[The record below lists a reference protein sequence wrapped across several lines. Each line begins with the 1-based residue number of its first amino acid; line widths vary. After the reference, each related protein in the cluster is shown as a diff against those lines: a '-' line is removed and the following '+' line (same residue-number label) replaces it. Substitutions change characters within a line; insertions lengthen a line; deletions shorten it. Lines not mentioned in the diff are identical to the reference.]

1 MFRFK
6 HFAIEDNS
14 TAMKVGTDGV
24 LLGAWADVEG
34 CKTILDVGTGS
45 GIIAIMA
52 AERNAVAHITAL
64 DIDADAIAQ
73 AQTNILATPWHNRIA
88 CKHFDIKAFAS
99 EKRFDHI
106 ISNPPYFVEK
116 PHSPNA
122 QRSLARSAESL
133 PFRVLVE
140 SAERLLNVGGKLSVV
155 LPTES
160 ASLFRYEAFERLWL
174 SRLCSVITIAGDAP
188 KRTLMEFI
196 YTDKPLMPRCE
207 ELVIQQRDGSYGP
220 KYRELTKDF
229 YLNF

>member
-1 MFRFK
+1 
-6 HFAIEDNS
+6 
-14 TAMKVGTDGV
+14 MKVGTDGV
-24 LLGAWADVEG
+24 LLGAWADVAEDRS
-34 CKTILDVGTGS
+34 ILDVGTGS

-52 AERNAVAHITAL
+52 AQRNATAHITAL
-64 DIDADAIAQ
+64 DIDADAVAQ

-99 EKRFDHI
+99 DAKFDHI

-116 PHSPNA
+116 THSPNA

-140 SAERLLNVGGKLSVV
+140 SAERLLNEGGKLSVV

-160 ASLFRYEAFERLWL
+160 ALLFRYEAFERLWL
-174 SRLCSVITIAGDAP
+174 SRLCSVVTVEGDAP
-188 KRTLMEFI
+188 KRTLMEFVR
-196 YTDKPLMPRCE
+196 TSEPLMPRCE
-207 ELVIQQRDGSYGP
+207 ELVIQQRDGSYSP

>member
-1 MFRFK
+1 MFQFK
-6 HFAIEDNS
+6 HFTICDDS

-24 LLGAWADVEG
+24 LLGAWADVAEDMS
-34 CKTILDVGTGS
+34 ILDVGTGS
-45 GIIAIMA
+45 GIIALMA
-52 AERNAVAHITAL
+52 AQRNATAYITAV
-64 DIDADAIAQ
+64 DIDADAVAQ
-73 AQTNILATPWHNRIA
+73 AQANILATPWHNRIA
-88 CKHFDIKAFAS
+88 CKHLDIKAFTSDA
-99 EKRFDHI
+99 KFDHI

-116 PHSPNA
+116 THSPNA

-160 ASLFRYEAFERLWL
+160 ALLFRYEAFERLWL
-174 SRLCSVITIAGDAP
+174 SRLCSVVTVEGDAP
-188 KRTLMEFI
+188 KRVLMEFV

-207 ELVIQQRDGSYGP
+207 ELVIQQRDGSYSP
-220 KYRELTKDF
+220 KYRALTKDF

>member
-6 HFAIEDNS
+6 HFTICDES

-24 LLGAWADVEG
+24 LLGAWADVAEDT
-34 CKTILDVGTGS
+34 TILDVGTGS

-52 AERNAVAHITAL
+52 AQRNAVAHITAL
-64 DIDADAIAQ
+64 DIDADAVVQ
-73 AQTNILATPWHNRIA
+73 AQSNIDTTTWNNRIEV
-88 CKHFDIKAFAS
+88 KHTDIKTFTS
-99 EKRFDHI
+99 EERFDHI

-116 PHSPNA
+116 THSPNA

-140 SAERLLNVGGKLSVV
+140 SAERLLKVGGKLSVV

-174 SRLCSVITIAGDAP
+174 SRLCSVVTVEGDTP
-188 KRTLMEFI
+188 KRVLMEFV

-207 ELVIQQRDGSYGP
+207 ELVIQQRDGFYSP

>member
-6 HFAIEDNS
+6 HFTICDES

-24 LLGAWADVEG
+24 LLGAWVDVAG
-34 CKTILDVGTGS
+34 DKRILDVGTGS

-64 DIDADAIAQ
+64 DIDADAVAQ
-73 AQTNILATPWHNRIA
+73 AQANILATPWHKRMT
-88 CKHFDIKAFAS
+88 CKHIDIKEFAS
-99 EKRFDHI
+99 GDKFDHI

-116 PHSPNA
+116 THSPNA

-133 PFRVLVE
+133 PFRELVAC
-140 SAERLLNVGGKLSVV
+140 AERLLNVGGKLSVV

-174 SRLCSVITIAGDAP
+174 SRLCSVVTIAGDAP

-207 ELVIQQRDGSYGP
+207 ELVIQQRDGSYSP

>member
-1 MFRFK
+1 
-6 HFAIEDNS
+6 
-14 TAMKVGTDGV
+14 MKVGTDGV
-24 LLGAWADVEG
+24 LLGAWADVAEDRS
-34 CKTILDVGTGS
+34 ILDVGTGS

-52 AERNAVAHITAL
+52 AQRNATAYITAL
-64 DIDADAIAQ
+64 DIDADAVAQ
-73 AQTNILATPWHNRIA
+73 AQANILATPWHNRIA

-99 EKRFDHI
+99 DAKFDHI

-116 PHSPNA
+116 THSPNA

-140 SAERLLNVGGKLSVV
+140 SAERLLKEGGKLSVV

-160 ASLFRYEAFERLWL
+160 ALLFRYEAFERLWL
-174 SRLCSVITIAGDAP
+174 SRLCSVVTVEGDAP
-188 KRTLMEFI
+188 KRTLMEFVR
-196 YTDKPLMPRCE
+196 TSEPLMPRCE
-207 ELVIQQRDGSYGP
+207 ELVIEQRDGSYSP

>member
-6 HFAIEDNS
+6 HFAIEDNG

-24 LLGAWADVEG
+24 LLGAWADVAED
-34 CKTILDVGTGS
+34 KSILDVGTGS

-52 AERNAVAHITAL
+52 AQRNATAHITAV
-64 DIDADAIAQ
+64 DIDADAVAQ
-73 AQTNILATPWHNRIA
+73 AQANILATPWHNRIA
-88 CKHFDIKAFAS
+88 CKHLDIKAFAS
-99 EKRFDHI
+99 DAKFDHI

-116 PHSPNA
+116 THSPNA

-160 ASLFRYEAFERLWL
+160 ALLFRYEAFERLWL
-174 SRLCSVITIAGDAP
+174 SRLCSVVTVEDDAP
-188 KRTLMEFI
+188 KRVLMEFV

-207 ELVIQQRDGSYGP
+207 ELVIQQRDGSYSP

>member
-1 MFRFK
+1 
-6 HFAIEDNS
+6 
-14 TAMKVGTDGV
+14 MKVGTDGV

-45 GIIAIMA
+45 GIIALMA
-52 AERNAVAHITAL
+52 AQRNATAHITAV
-64 DIDADAIAQ
+64 DIDADAVAQ
-73 AQTNILATPWHNRIA
+73 AQANILATPWHNRIA
-88 CKHFDIKAFAS
+88 CKHLDIKAFTSDA
-99 EKRFDHI
+99 KFDHI

-116 PHSPNA
+116 THSPNA

-140 SAERLLNVGGKLSVV
+140 SAERLLNVGGRLSVV

-160 ASLFRYEAFERLWL
+160 ALLFRYEAFERLWL
-174 SRLCSVITIAGDAP
+174 SRLCSVVTVDGDAP
-188 KRTLMEFI
+188 KRVLMEFV

-207 ELVIQQRDGSYGP
+207 ELVIEQRDGSYSP
-220 KYRELTKDF
+220 KYRALTKDF

>member
-6 HFAIEDNS
+6 HFTICDES

-24 LLGAWADVEG
+24 LLGAWVDVAG
-34 CKTILDVGTGS
+34 DKRILDVGTGS

-52 AERNAVAHITAL
+52 AQRNATAHITAL
-64 DIDADAIAQ
+64 DIDADAVAQ
-73 AQTNILATPWHNRIA
+73 AQANILATPWHERMM
-88 CKHFDIKAFAS
+88 CKHIDIKEFAS
-99 EKRFDHI
+99 GDKFDHI

-116 PHSPNA
+116 THSPNR
-122 QRSLARSAESL
+122 QRDVARSAESL
-133 PFRVLVE
+133 PFRELVAC
-140 SAERLLNVGGKLSVV
+140 AERLLNVGGKLSVV
-155 LPTES
+155 LPAES

-174 SRLCSVITIAGDAP
+174 SRLCSVVTIAGDAP

-207 ELVIQQRDGSYGP
+207 ELVIQQRDGSYSP

>member
-6 HFAIEDNS
+6 HFTICDES

-24 LLGAWADVEG
+24 LLGAWADVAEDAN
-34 CKTILDVGTGS
+34 ILDVGTGS

-52 AERNAVAHITAL
+52 AQRNASAHVTAL
-64 DIDADAIAQ
+64 DIDRDAVMQ
-73 AQTNILATPWHNRIA
+73 ATANILATPWNGRIV
-88 CKHFDIKAFAS
+88 CEHIDIKAFGS
-99 EKRFDHI
+99 DTKFDHI
-106 ISNPPYFVEK
+106 ISNPPYFLENT
-116 PHSPNA
+116 HSPNR
-122 QRSLARSAESL
+122 QRDMARSAESL
-133 PFRVLVE
+133 PFRELVS

-160 ASLFRYEAFERLWL
+160 ASLFRYEVFEKLWL
-174 SRLCSVITIAGDAP
+174 SRLCSVVTIDGDAP
-188 KRTLMEFI
+188 KRVLMEFV

-207 ELVIQQRDGSYGP
+207 ELVIQHRDGTYSS

>member
-6 HFAIEDNS
+6 HFTICDEG

-24 LLGAWADVEG
+24 LLGAWADVAEDRS
-34 CKTILDVGTGS
+34 ILDVGTGS
-45 GIIAIMA
+45 GIIALMA
-52 AERNAVAHITAL
+52 VQRNATAYITAV
-64 DIDADAIAQ
+64 DIDADAVAQ

-88 CKHFDIKAFAS
+88 CKHLDIKAFTSDA
-99 EKRFDHI
+99 KFDHI

-116 PHSPNA
+116 THSPNA

-160 ASLFRYEAFERLWL
+160 ALLFRYEAFERLWL
-174 SRLCSVITIAGDAP
+174 SRLCSVVTVEGDAP
-188 KRTLMEFI
+188 KRTLMEFV
-196 YTDKPLMPRCE
+196 YADKPLMPRCE
-207 ELVIQQRDGSYGP
+207 ELVIQQRDGSYSP

>member
-6 HFAIEDNS
+6 HFTICDES

-24 LLGAWADVEG
+24 LLGAWVDVAWD
-34 CKTILDVGTGS
+34 KRILDVGTGS

-52 AERNAVAHITAL
+52 AQRNATVHITAL
-64 DIDADAIAQ
+64 DIDADAVAQ
-73 AQTNILATPWHNRIA
+73 AQSNIDTTTWNNRIEV
-88 CKHFDIKAFAS
+88 KHTDIKTFTS
-99 EKRFDHI
+99 EERFDHI
-106 ISNPPYFVEK
+106 ISNPPYFIENT
-116 PHSPNA
+116 HSPNR
-122 QRSLARSAESL
+122 QRDVARSAESL
-133 PFRVLVE
+133 PFRELVAC
-140 SAERLLNVGGKLSVV
+140 AERLLNVGGKLSVV

-174 SRLCSVITIAGDAP
+174 SRLCSVVTIAGDAP

-207 ELVIQQRDGSYGP
+207 ELVIQQRDGSYSP